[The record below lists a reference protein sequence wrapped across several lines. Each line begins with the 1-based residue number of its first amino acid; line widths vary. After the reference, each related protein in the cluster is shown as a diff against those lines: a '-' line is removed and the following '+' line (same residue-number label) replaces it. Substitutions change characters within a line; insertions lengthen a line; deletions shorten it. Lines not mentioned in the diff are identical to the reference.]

1 MSHNRSIMFVQF
13 KNLLKSDDDASTFIS
28 YLIIFVFSTFN
39 FTVTDSRVLNVE
51 ATSNLINNQSEPAI
65 INQYTVCPRQYICS
79 YCFIKHMNM

>member
-39 FTVTDSRVLNVE
+39 FIVTDSRVLNME
-51 ATSNLINNQSEPAI
+51 AT
-65 INQYTVCPRQYICS
+65 
-79 YCFIKHMNM
+79 